1 MNEIL
6 ISRIIVAVIAI
17 IIISCYYFAAK
28 MIYRLYKRNKGK

>member
-17 IIISCYYFAAK
+17 IIISCYYSTAK